1 MKKYLLL
8 ILALWMMMSV
18 ACSGEPTS
26 EELYKNGLD
35 AYNKGNKTEA
45 VTALEKY
52 IKAFPEEEEYPRV
65 LFLYGYINA
74 NDLQKLDVAEKV
86 YLEFLANFPDNELAE
101 SVKFELNNLGKS
113 ADNIVLPQNMADDK

>member
-35 AYNKGNKTEA
+35 AYNKGNKAEA

-52 IKAFPEEEEYPRV
+52 IKAFPEGEEYPRV

-86 YLEFLANFPDNELAE
+86 YMEFLANYPDNELAE

>member
-1 MKKYLLL
+1 
-8 ILALWMMMSV
+8 MSV

-26 EELYKNGLD
+26 EELYKSGLD

-52 IKAFPEEEEYPRV
+52 IKTFPEGEEYPRV

-86 YLEFLANFPDNELAE
+86 YLEFLQKYPDAELAE
-101 SVKFELNNLGKS
+101 SVKFELNNLGKP
-113 ADNIVLPQNMADDK
+113 ADKIVLPQNMADDK

>member
-8 ILALWMMMSV
+8 ILALWMIMSL
-18 ACSGEPTS
+18 ACSGEQTS
-26 EELYKNGLD
+26 EELYKNGMD

-45 VTALEKY
+45 VVALEKY
-52 IKAFPEEEEYPRV
+52 IKTFPEGEEYPRV

-74 NDLQKLDVAEKV
+74 NDLRKLDVAEKV
-86 YLEFLANFPDNELAE
+86 YLEFLTKYPDNELAE